1 MMHKDPPGLTVFI
14 VDNDPAV
21 RDSLS
26 LLLSLRGYRTASFA
40 RSEDFLGAC
49 TRESFGCVLA
59 DIRTP
64 GISGLELQAILA
76 REGIELPVLIM
87 TAHGDVSSARAAFKA
102 NAVDFLEKP
111 LEDAQLLAGIEAAF
125 ARERARHAA
134 QGEATR
140 REALIAELSQ
150 REREVLALL
159 VRGMSHR
166 DVARE
171 LDISPRTVE
180 AHKARIMSK
189 LGAANLADLVRIA
202 DGRFR

>member
-1 MMHKDPPGLTVFI
+1 MTVFI
-14 VDNDPAV
+14 VDDDPAV

-59 DIRTP
+59 DIRMP
-64 GISGLELQAILA
+64 GISGLELQAVLA

-111 LEDAQLLAGIEAAF
+111 LETPSSSPASKRPLPGNAPVTP
-125 ARERARHAA
+125 RRARPA
-134 QGEATR
+134 R
-140 REALIAELSQ
+140 RQALIAELSQ

-159 VRGMSHR
+159 ARGMSHR

-180 AHKARIMSK
+180 VHKARIMSK

-202 DGRFR
+202 DGRPG

>member
-1 MMHKDPPGLTVFI
+1 MTVFI
-14 VDNDPAV
+14 VDDDPAV

-59 DIRTP
+59 DIRMP
-64 GISGLELQAILA
+64 GMSGLELQAALA
-76 REGIELPVLIM
+76 RERIELSVLIM

-134 QGEATR
+134 QGAAAR
-140 REALIAELSQ
+140 HQALIADLSQ

-159 VRGMSHR
+159 ARGMSHR

-180 AHKARIMSK
+180 VHKARIMSK

-202 DGRFR
+202 DGRPG

>member
-1 MMHKDPPGLTVFI
+1 MDRDPPGLTVFI
-14 VDNDPAV
+14 VDDDPAV

-59 DIRTP
+59 DIRMP
-64 GISGLELQAILA
+64 GMSGLELQAALA
-76 REGIELPVLIM
+76 RERIELSVLIM

-134 QGEATR
+134 QGAAAR
-140 REALIAELSQ
+140 HQALIADLSQ

-159 VRGMSHR
+159 ARGMSHR

-180 AHKARIMSK
+180 VHKARIMSK

-202 DGRFR
+202 DGRPG